1 MENWKKKMDKVTW
14 SIDSLVDLLFQFVV
28 QFRVQEEIGQEV
40 SQELLK
46 LKKVRTFKFSY
57 YFFFFQITK
66 SCWWWH
72 NTSTTMKNLIKCSK
86 SLKWKGVCI
95 YYLLI
100 KIQNKDILHVS
111 NMANKEATEIQPQ
124 QVSLQTQA

>member
-57 YFFFFQITK
+57 YFFFFR
-66 SCWWWH
+66 
-72 NTSTTMKNLIKCSK
+72 
-86 SLKWKGVCI
+86 
-95 YYLLI
+95 
-100 KIQNKDILHVS
+100 
-111 NMANKEATEIQPQ
+111 
-124 QVSLQTQA
+124 